1 MIQAINWNKKNDEF
15 TQVFFEQNQKQYWR
29 ETAFSTARDVLDY
42 KALSP
47 AEQKT
52 FNRVFGGLTFLDSN
66 QGAEGMPLIGLHIE
80 DGQQKAVL
88 SWMGMMEHVHAKSY
102 SYIFTS
108 LLSKGEIDGIFKW
121 TEENPYLQQ
130 KGELINEHYR
140 NIFKPEVTTLELY
153 KALVASVALENIQ
166 FYSGFF
172 YALYLGGQGK
182 MRASSEIITMILKDE
197 SIHGLFIGM
206 LAQVEYMNLSEEERI
221 EADAFRKE
229 LFEQVYTVEKLY
241 TADLY
246 DEIGLTEEVITFLE
260 YNINKAC
267 DNLAVERMFE
277 ERDIN
282 PIVEAGLKT
291 TGGTHDFFSTKGK
304 NYVVTNNIQPVTDED
319 FYSLDEMVEDI
330 LAYIS

>member
-1 MIQAINWNKKNDEF
+1 
-15 TQVFFEQNQKQYWR
+15 
-29 ETAFSTARDVLDY
+29 
-42 KALSP
+42 
-47 AEQKT
+47 
-52 FNRVFGGLTFLDSN
+52 
-66 QGAEGMPLIGLHIE
+66 MPLISMHVE

-108 LLSKGEIDGIFKW
+108 LLSKGEIDNIFTW
-121 TEENPYLQQ
+121 AENNPLLQI
-130 KGELINEHYR
+130 KGELVNAHYR
-140 NIFKPEVTTLELY
+140 NIFKPDVTKLELY
-153 KALVASVALENIQ
+153 KALVASVSLENVQ

-206 LAQVEYMNLSEEERI
+206 LAQQTYLAMTDEEKAEG
-221 EADAFRKE
+221 DLFRQDLLK
-229 LFEQVYTVEKLY
+229 QVYEIEKLY
-241 TADLY
+241 TADIY
-246 DEIGLTEEVITFLE
+246 DEIGLTEQVITFLE

-319 FYSLDEMVEDI
+319 FFSLDDLVDDI